1 MMNKPNN
8 AFNNNILNYYCI
20 NNNTTRNSKNWVR
33 HSISKC
39 HIKYDKTNNN
49 YILFNGHSD
58 LCNNIVRQ
66 QYENVGGINKEI
78 DTNLNVR
85 EILINK
91 LN

>member
-20 NNNTTRNSKNWVR
+20 NNNITRNSKNGVR
-33 HSISKC
+33 HSICKC

-58 LCNNIVRQ
+58 LCINILR
-66 QYENVGGINKEI
+66 
-78 DTNLNVR
+78 
-85 EILINK
+85 
-91 LN
+91 